1 MKEDIFLF
9 RKQEKKEKKRIK
21 YIGNSMEREIEA
33 EIALE
38 EVNVLRKGC
47 EKKKHIEKIT
57 HVAVLIRC
65 LFGRE
70 VKNKYRTL
78 N

>member
-1 MKEDIFLF
+1 M
-9 RKQEKKEKKRIK
+9 EK
-21 YIGNSMEREIEA
+21 EIEA

-57 HVAVLIRC
+57 HVAVLIHC
-65 LFGRE
+65 LVWKG
-70 VKNKYRTL
+70 KINIG
-78 N
+78 NI